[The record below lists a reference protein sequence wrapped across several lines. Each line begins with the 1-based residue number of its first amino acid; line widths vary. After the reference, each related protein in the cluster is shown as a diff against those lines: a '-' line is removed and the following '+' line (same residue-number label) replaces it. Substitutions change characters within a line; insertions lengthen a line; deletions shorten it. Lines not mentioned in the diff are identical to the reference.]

1 MSAKQ
6 ISPLLKAW
14 YRWKSLRLPWRNRF
28 LVGLDLQGNTY
39 WEFRLRGADSS
50 AAARHRLRRIVQYPR
65 DAHYSDVRVPPQWHQ
80 WLRYRRDDAPTLA
93 EQAADAARQARVRA
107 LAAEADARWAA
118 KPSLL
123 DMPQSQPPLGS
134 SRRSGKQEEGQ
145 EEEEEGV
152 VREERGDVEVEAKA
166 KEQGQARREGAAP
179 PPPEKEKEK
188 KKDPWKQYQRG
199 GPSETWQPAAWTPS
213 AAPRRR

>member
-39 WEFRLRGADSS
+39 WEFRLRGDVAD
-50 AAARHRLRRIVQYPR
+50 RLRRIVQYPR

-93 EQAADAARQARVRA
+93 EQAADAARQARVRV

-123 DMPQSQPPLGS
+123 DMPQPS
-134 SRRSGKQEEGQ
+134 SSVRRQSGKQQEEGQ
-145 EEEEEGV
+145 EGV
-152 VREERGDVEVEAKA
+152 VREEERGDVEVEEEKR
-166 KEQGQARREGAAP
+166 QGQGQVQARREGAAA
-179 PPPEKEKEK
+179 PPEKEKETEIKK

-199 GPSETWQPAAWTPS
+199 GPSETWQPAAWTPN